1 VAHRR
6 QACIHLPGMTP
17 VIGEGTDLSSSN
29 AIQLFSFK
37 DIIKH
42 AYE

>member
-1 VAHRR
+1 VEHRR
-6 QACIHLPGMTP
+6 QACIYLPGVTP
-17 VIGEGTDLSSSN
+17 VIRKGTDLSSSN